1 MSVSDRNQIQ
11 TIFEEIYPKNARSK
25 DPQRYAAM
33 FTQAAVQMPPDV
45 PDRYGRADIAA
56 GYAEQVADK
65 DLDPTLTVEE
75 IQVMDDHGYV
85 TGIAMVTVH
94 PNDGSPSLQI
104 KFRGLWLMKK
114 EDGEWKIDRQIWNK
128 KTQSAA

>member
-33 FTQAAVQMPPDV
+33 FTKAAVQMPPGV

-65 DLDPTLTVEE
+65 DLDPTLTAEE
-75 IQVMDDHGYV
+75 IQVMGDHGYV

-94 PNDGSPSLQI
+94 PSDGSPSLQL

-114 EDGEWKIDRQIWNK
+114 EDGDWKIDRQIWNEK
-128 KTQSAA
+128 PQ